1 MAAVRH
7 LKFLKTGIVI
17 TWPVSER
24 DSASSYQ
31 VFSHSDNNVAKKRF
45 FDLAAVRHF
54 EFAKF
59 WYFIM

>member
-7 LKFLKTGIVI
+7 LKFYKFGIVI
-17 TWPVSER
+17 TWPVSQR

-31 VFSHSDNNVAKKRF
+31 MFSQSDNKSLGCSQKRF
-45 FDLAAVRHF
+45 FNVAAVRHF

-59 WYFIM
+59 